1 MSRSFR
7 RLLSKK
13 AIRGVLAI
21 SLKTKTPKTF
31 YAIVPHKAVLA
42 IISTLIALMA
52 IHLGASSVE
61 VGVIIALMTIGNLLG
76 SLIWAKVVA
85 QTRKYVTFYLFG
97 NLGLFIGCL
106 LLLDE
111 TMEGVYAAA
120 LTIPLL
126 SASTY
131 FSALFLVNEE
141 FSDRLSEMVGRFES
155 IGGWAWVGG
164 LVFGVIAAKALSP
177 FDFSAV
183 LTIAS
188 FLAIFYASS
197 LLGGKILHRAIEGLK
212 KDFGLLP
219 LLDSAL
225 EKVVGFEEVAIE
237 EVLTGFHEVL
247 TGDVVQYSQYFKIAI
262 PREYLAFYLSQVVAF
277 VSFGLV
283 YPQLVPIMKMK
294 GFEDSIVYLIS
305 LTSSIIAALTY
316 TRVGKTQDPRR
327 ALFTSYATRA
337 LLFFALVASIWL
349 SAEAALALLLFFS
362 LLDGYTWAYIVILL
376 NLSAMNISKEA
387 VGVSNFM
394 RNLGYVAGSVA
405 GGIVATAFGYAVSLP
420 LAAAVLALGVALT
433 MSARG
438 VFKA

>member
-97 NLGLFIGCL
+97 YLGLFIGCL

-212 KDFGLLP
+212 KDFVLLP

-225 EKVVGFEEVAIE
+225 EKVVGFEEVEIE

-277 VSFGLV
+277 VSFGFV

-349 SAEAALALLLFFS
+349 SA
-362 LLDGYTWAYIVILL
+362 
-376 NLSAMNISKEA
+376 
-387 VGVSNFM
+387 
-394 RNLGYVAGSVA
+394 
-405 GGIVATAFGYAVSLP
+405 
-420 LAAAVLALGVALT
+420 
-433 MSARG
+433 
-438 VFKA
+438 